1 MNEKVAIVIPWFG
14 KDLKGGAEQ
23 QAWHLATRLALKGMN
38 IAVLTTCS
46 KEFLSDWSVNYYK
59 SGSSMEGPLEI
70 RRFPVKKQDRSLFD
84 RINAKLLSLK
94 KNELVPGIS
103 PLNQAEELVY
113 VNESI
118 NSPELTKHLEN
129 SYAEYDA
136 FIFLPYL
143 FPSAIKGIIQVK
155 GKSILMPCLH
165 DECYAY
171 LNSVA
176 DAFRNADKIFINSEG
191 ERDLAEA
198 LFGAGILLKA
208 SVMGGGVEI
217 DVRALGVYAKPR
229 AVEGDYIL
237 CLGRRDTAKNTHLI
251 IRAFDKFAG
260 VSGSKM
266 KLVLAGPASL
276 PVSPTSKQ
284 IIDMGLVSDEMKI
297 NLLKYCRAL
306 VNPSENESL
315 SRVIFEAWLA
325 QKPVII
331 HRHCRA
337 TYRALEASGFAG
349 WSADSETS
357 FGDVFRDVEAASSMI
372 LEDMG
377 RKGYEYAV
385 RVAHWDTIIEAYCRE
400 IKDLASKASRS
411 AQPDSTLQPRN
422 KTKSTVLIMYARVSE
437 GDAVG
442 NDVLQEYVALRNSG
456 IPVYLYAE
464 NYDAK
469 IGAKVL
475 KKDELLRYI
484 EDRNNIIL
492 YHHANYWPQGEEII
506 RLAKSDVVM
515 RYNSVT
521 PPDFYRQYSALLADT
536 CAKGREQTQRLVASG
551 IFSGFVV
558 SSGYTADELEELG
571 APHEK
576 ITVLAP
582 FHAIEQF
589 KALSINSRLLRTLSG
604 DKVNVLFVG
613 RVAPNK
619 GIEHLIETVRTYID
633 FYGRNINL
641 HIIGGVDQHL
651 VNYYRRLTGLV
662 RQYQLSDVIHFAQRV
677 SLEDLHT
684 YYSASDVLLLMSEHE
699 GFCVPILE
707 AQFHGLPVIALDRCA
722 VKGTLGPN
730 QLLFAEA
737 DYAMF
742 ACAIH
747 TVLKN
752 REIRMYLS
760 EEGLQNY
767 RKYDKK
773 ALSNQLI
780 DIISR
785 AAQRRAHIV
794 EA

>member
-23 QAWHLATRLALKGMN
+23 QAWHLATRLAQKGMN
-38 IAVLTTCS
+38 IVVLTTCS
-46 KEFLSDWSVNYYK
+46 REFLSDWSVNYYK

-70 RRFPVKKQDRSLFD
+70 TRFPVKKRDRSLFD

-118 NSPELTKHLEN
+118 NSPELMMHLEN
-129 SYAEYDA
+129 SYAEFDA

-143 FPSAIKGIIQVK
+143 FPSTLKGITLVK

-171 LNSVA
+171 LNTVA
-176 DAFRNADKIFINSEG
+176 DAFCYADKIFLNSEG
-191 ERDLAEA
+191 ERDLVEA
-198 LFGAGILLKA
+198 LFGAKLLLKS

-217 DVRALGVYAKPR
+217 DARALQDYSKR
-229 AVEGDYIL
+229 RIVEGEYIL
-237 CLGRRDTAKNTHLI
+237 YLGRRDTAKNTHLI
-251 IRAFDKFAG
+251 VRAFDKFIAMN
-260 VSGSKM
+260 GSKM
-266 KLVLAGPASL
+266 KLVLAGPGSL
-276 PVSPTSKQ
+276 PVNPVSKQ
-284 IIDMGLVSDEMKI
+284 IIDMGLVSDEIKI
-297 NLLKYCRAL
+297 NLLKYCRVL
-306 VNPSENESL
+306 VNPSENESF
-315 SRVIFEAWLA
+315 SRVIYEAWFT

-331 HRHCRA
+331 HRRCRS
-337 TYRALEASGFAG
+337 TYRALEASDFAG
-349 WSADSETS
+349 WSADSEES
-357 FGDVFRDVEAASSMI
+357 FSNIIREVETASAAT
-372 LEDMG
+372 LGDMG
-377 RKGYEYAV
+377 RKGHNYAM
-385 RVAHWDTIIEAYCRE
+385 RVAQWDSIMDAYCEE
-400 IKDLASKASRS
+400 ITKLASKNEVGEHPVYEKEMTLKAAAS
-411 AQPDSTLQPRN
+411 
-422 KTKSTVLIMYARVSE
+422 VLIMYAQVSE

-442 NDVLQEYVALRNSG
+442 NDVLQQYAALKDND

-464 NYDAK
+464 SYDYR
-469 IGAKVL
+469 INAKVL
-475 KKDELLRYI
+475 KKSELLHFI
-484 EDRNNIIL
+484 VDSNNIIL
-492 YHHANYWPQGEEII
+492 YHHANYWQQGEKVIMQ
-506 RLAKSDVVM
+506 AKSDVLM

-521 PPDFYRQYSALLADT
+521 PPEFYRQYSAILADT

-558 SSGYTADELEELG
+558 SSGYTADELKELG
-571 APHEK
+571 APHDK
-576 ITVLAP
+576 ITVLGP
-582 FHAIEQF
+582 FHDIDQF
-589 KALSINSRLLRTLSG
+589 KAVSINSSLLRTLIG

-619 GIEHLIETVRTYID
+619 GIEHLIDTVRTYVD
-633 FYGRNINL
+633 YYGRSINL
-641 HIIGGVDQHL
+641 NIIGGVDQHL
-651 VNYYRRLTGLV
+651 VNYYRGLKDLV
-662 RQYQLSDVIHFAQRV
+662 RQYRLSDVIHFAQRV
-677 SLEDLHT
+677 SLENLHT

-707 AQFHGLPVIALDRCA
+707 AQFHGLPVITLDRSA

-737 DYAMF
+737 DYALF

-747 TVLKN
+747 TVWKN
-752 REIRMYLS
+752 RDIRMYLAK
-760 EEGLQNY
+760 EGLRNY

-773 ALSNQLI
+773 ALSTQLI
-780 DIISR
+780 DIISL
-785 AAQRRAHIV
+785 AMQRRAHIV